1 MKILVIDDQRIF
13 DFGLKGRTDTVIHC
27 TTTQAGIQYL
37 YNLQPWDQV
46 WLDHDMGLESEGSG
60 TDLVKKIES
69 DDKLDIE
76 PKPDVG
82 RFFIHSFNPVGSEVM
97 LSVLGALGYNVQRID
112 PSDLLDYE
120 AMKEKG
126 RNPNLAGPRR

>member
-13 DFGLKGRTDTVIHC
+13 DFGLKGRTDTVVHC
-27 TTTQAGIQYL
+27 TTTQAGLQYL

-60 TDLVKKIES
+60 TDLVKRIEN

-97 LSVLGALGYNVQRID
+97 LRVLGSLGYNVQRID
-112 PSDLLDYE
+112 PSDLLDYD